1 MADALDRAAEST
13 SCNRESKVAEVR
25 PENAEP
31 DWVIRGG
38 VATVEQLVNGASPI
52 LNDPGFCEISAAFQP
67 GLTVEELAALSRFPN
82 AQISVTTRDAVLAAG
97 ALDVRRT
104 PGRNP
109 VHADIIVPCMPDG
122 TPDRQVVESLVSVFA
137 QRPNPARGP
146 RPAVDGG

>member
-38 VATVEQLVNGASPI
+38 VATVEQL
-52 LNDPGFCEISAAFQP
+52 

-122 TPDRQVVESLVSVFA
+122 TPDRQVVESLASIFA